1 MRQTFTPESFGAVL
15 ALVLIAFWAGA
26 CSRPAAKG
34 GSAESLA
41 EDHGR
46 LPGGALDQAIAPA
59 IGDPSTCVLVAERGT
74 NKVLYQYGQIFNC
87 VRGLPACD
95 RPGVLTARQALPL
108 ATAAAQGR
116 ETSCASTPDGSRMV
130 GWAEG
135 PVNGHTPNLVY
146 SAVMEGQQALPGH
159 EIATRLADAFQ
170 TAGL

>member
-1 MRQTFTPESFGAVL
+1 MRQTSATVFAL
-15 ALVLIAFWAGA
+15 ALVSLWAGA
-26 CSRPAAKG
+26 CSRPPAAG
-34 GSAESLA
+34 RSGESLA

-59 IGDPSTCVLVAERGT
+59 IGDPSTCVLIAERGT

-108 ATAAAQGR
+108 ATAVAQGR

-135 PVNGHTPNLVY
+135 PVNGHMPNLVY